1 MNDSD
6 ALAFYDALPPD
17 EQAALDRAL
26 AEQPA
31 LAEAFARWQSLRAE
45 LRAEL
50 ARDLPDHALLVLY
63 ALSDDDLLSDAD
75 RAELDAARPALD
87 RALARHP
94 GLVAAVA
101 RIQADRDA
109 FEAAWA
115 ETAQPEPD
123 RPAPAPLAVPAAGA
137 STTNR
142 SPKPAAS
149 RAARDRPAAGR
160 AARGAGPVRWVARV
174 AAVLAVVAF
183 GAVLTLVWDRD
194 AGWETLVADG
204 ARTVTFADGSTAAL
218 ADGARLAVPGDGI
231 EDQRQARLIG
241 GRALF
246 RIERDPADPFE
257 VTTTN
262 AEVTVLGTTFTV
274 EATDVQTEVVL
285 VSGAV
290 ALAPR
295 AMPEAAVTLAP
306 GERSAVL
313 ALDAPS
319 APEPADLRALDWT
332 GTVFARDLT
341 VGELAARLARQWGEA
356 VAVDPALASEKISDG
371 EYGADGLRDA
381 LGKIA
386 GAMGGRVVA
395 EGGGFRLAGAVPSGA
410 TAR

>member
-45 LRAEL
+45 VRAEL
-50 ARDLPDHALLVLY
+50 ARDLPDRALLVLY

-87 RALARHP
+87 QALARHP

-109 FEAAWA
+109 FEAAWSKA
-115 ETAQPEPD
+115 AQPAAE
-123 RPAPAPLAVPAAGA
+123 PAPVPLAAPVVSP
-137 STTNR
+137 SR
-142 SPKPAAS
+142 SDRALRPTAS
-149 RAARDRPAAGR
+149 RAAGDRPVARR
-160 AARGAGPVRWVARV
+160 ARPVRWVAR
-174 AAVLAVVAF
+174 AAALLAVVAF
-183 GAVLTLVWDRD
+183 GTVLASVWSRD
-194 AGWETLVADG
+194 AGWDTVVADG
-204 ARTVTFADGSTAAL
+204 ARTVTFADGSTAVL
-218 ADGARLAVPGDGI
+218 DDGARLAIPGDGVA
-231 EDQRQARLIG
+231 DPRQARLVA

-246 RIERDPADPFE
+246 RIERDPAQPFE
-257 VTTTN
+257 VTTPN

-290 ALAPR
+290 TLAPR
-295 AMPEAAVTLAP
+295 AMPAAAVTLAP
-306 GERSAVL
+306 GERSTVL

-319 APEPADLRALDWT
+319 APEPADLGALDWT

-341 VGELAARLARQWGEA
+341 VGELAARLARQFDEA
-356 VAVDPALASEKISDG
+356 IVVDPALANEGISDG
-371 EYGADGLRDA
+371 EYGAHGLREA
-381 LGKIA
+381 LDLIA
-386 GAMGGRVVA
+386 QTMSGRVA
-395 EGGGFRLAGAVPSGA
+395 MEGNGFRLA
-410 TAR
+410 AR